1 LFFQAR
7 FHKSSRLLLSN
18 LCGFQTPLPINKHTP
33 TLSTPPSFPTNTSL
47 KFSLRILQ
55 PLLIKATRLQP
66 YCGNSSLLGFTEDL
80 LCYCWLRDY
89 AERGLGGVGEC
100 GRRGD
105 GGVGGCLDGYGGA
118 GGRYGRGGEGVRVV
132 PVKDWGL
139 LLSAERSSDGFKGE
153 STFVAEFVRG
163 LTCACQTSRVS
174 IPRSP
179 KLWGKFDLRRRN
191 TWRKRMSWPL
201 PPSLVKIKYGVFSRD
216 MALGLSIKT
225 RLQSDVWRGQ
235 SRCLKRGQSECLL
248 LDPQC
253 C

>member
-1 LFFQAR
+1 
-7 FHKSSRLLLSN
+7 
-18 LCGFQTPLPINKHTP
+18 
-33 TLSTPPSFPTNTSL
+33 
-47 KFSLRILQ
+47 
-55 PLLIKATRLQP
+55 
-66 YCGNSSLLGFTEDL
+66 
-80 LCYCWLRDY
+80 
-89 AERGLGGVGEC
+89 VGEC

-191 TWRKRMSWPL
+191 TWRKRMSLPL
-201 PPSLVKIKYGVFSRD
+201 PPSLVKIWSLFQRHGS
-216 MALGLSIKT
+216 GLIDKDPPANWAGLIPLSKT
-225 RLQSDVWRGQ
+225 R
-235 SRCLKRGQSECLL
+235 SE
-248 LDPQC
+248 
-253 C
+253 